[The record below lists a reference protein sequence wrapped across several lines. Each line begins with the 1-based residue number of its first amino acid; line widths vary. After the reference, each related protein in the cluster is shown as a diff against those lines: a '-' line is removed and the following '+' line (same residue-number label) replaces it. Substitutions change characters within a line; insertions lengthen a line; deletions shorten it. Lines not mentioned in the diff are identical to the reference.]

1 MDPLSDFLAL
11 LRPGGAVSSRLDA
24 GGDWSIRFGGQQ
36 RHIKSYV
43 VLAGECWFAID
54 GCEKIERLEQGDCF
68 VLPTGCPF
76 RLASDLSLP
85 SVSASTLFPA
95 AGPGGVVT
103 LADGDGFSMLVS
115 RFAVSGKHADRLLDM
130 LPPVV
135 RLNKNTDR
143 AALRWSVERMMQEL
157 RASQPGSD
165 LVTQDLAHMTLVFAL
180 RAHLSDGVYHDTGW
194 FFALADKQLS
204 RAIAAIH
211 AEPSRRWT
219 VHDLGLQSG
228 MSRSVFALRFK
239 AAVGETPMQY
249 LMRWRM
255 LLACDRLQHSDDSV
269 AIIAEALGYESE
281 SAFST
286 TFKRAVGCSPR
297 QYSKS
302 CDEDDLVDA
311 KKSRAVGFRGSM
323 DLRANADLQ
332 PEEK

>member
-11 LRPGGAVSSRLDA
+11 LRPRGAVSFRFDA

-43 VLAGECWFAID
+43 VLAGECWLAID
-54 GCEKIERLEQGDCF
+54 GREKIERLEQGDCF

-76 RLASDLSLP
+76 RLASDLGLP
-85 SVSASTLFPA
+85 SVSTSALFPA

-115 RFAVSGKHADRLLDM
+115 RFAISGKHADRLLHM

-135 RLNKNTDR
+135 RLNKDTDQ

-157 RASQPGSD
+157 RESQPGSD
-165 LVTQDLAHMTLVFAL
+165 LVTQDLAHMTLVLAL
-180 RAHLSDGVYHDTGW
+180 RAHLAGGIDQDTGW
-194 FFALADKQLS
+194 FFALADKQLN
-204 RAIAAIH
+204 RAIAAMH

-219 VHDLGLQSG
+219 VHELGTQSG

-249 LMRWRM
+249 LTRWRI

-269 AIIAEALGYESE
+269 AIIAEAVGYESE

-286 TFKRAVGCSPR
+286 TFKRAMGCSPR
-297 QYSKS
+297 QYSKGR
-302 CDEDDLVDA
+302 DEDSLA
-311 KKSRAVGFRGSM
+311 GAESHFLLAPR
-323 DLRANADLQ
+323 
-332 PEEK
+332 